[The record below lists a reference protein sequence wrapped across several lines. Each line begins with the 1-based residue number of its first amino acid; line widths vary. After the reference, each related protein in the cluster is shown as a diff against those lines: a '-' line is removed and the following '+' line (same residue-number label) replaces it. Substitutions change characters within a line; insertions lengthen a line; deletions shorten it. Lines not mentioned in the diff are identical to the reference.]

1 MKITKI
7 ETRVYDDKLLPQLFV
22 TITTDEGLQGIGE
35 AWYGLPVKPVE
46 SAINHALAP
55 LLTGEDSSR
64 IEFLWHKMFKYAY
77 RYGTEGILLCALSG
91 IDLALWDLLGKRLNV
106 PVAHLLGGVVR
117 NSLKA
122 YASLPPLREKKLLRE
137 QIDRAVAAGFA
148 GVKLHEVD
156 VELVAVA
163 RQCAPDDYP
172 LMLDVNGHWTPLE
185 AEEQARRLEE
195 FDLIWLEEPVWP
207 MQDHNAMARVRE
219 KVSIRFAAGENEYTL
234 EAFDRLMSSGAVEY
248 VQPEISKIGGL
259 SMARKISTLAELHNT
274 VICPHAFRIGPALY
288 ASIHWALSQNNMAWL
303 EIPWLPEGYAF
314 PAAVPMPKIV
324 NGEMGLPDA
333 PGLGVALSKD
343 R

>member
-35 AWYGLPVKPVE
+35 AWYGLPVKPIE

-64 IEFLWHKMFKYAY
+64 IEFLWHKMYKYAY

-117 NSLKA
+117 NSLKV
-122 YASLPPLREKKLLRE
+122 YASLPPLREEKVLRE

-207 MQDHNAMARVRE
+207 MQDHNAMVRVRE

-234 EAFDRLMSSGAVEY
+234 EAFDRLMSSRAVEY

-259 SMARKISTLAELHNT
+259 SMARKVSALAELHNS

-288 ASIHWALSQNNMAWL
+288 ASIHWALTQNNMAWL

-324 NGEMGLPDA
+324 NGEMGLPAA
-333 PGLGVALSKD
+333 PGLGVTL
-343 R
+343 